1 MIIINK
7 GQNLSHEFI
16 KGGKGSSSK
25 QFANQN
31 TEPDFDLVEPRAML
45 WRVMKDNAMGGV
57 TKKSS
62 PSLLVVQDTGLA
74 FLAKVNLKV
83 RLLCNPANQ
92 GFREMNIEIVDHKM
106 PAQSREFC
114 RNDSLD
120 MGKKIDF
127 RARSANVWGND
138 LARNNIVVK
147 MKVAVPCRV
156 YSNSAG
162 FPPRPVPVVNL
173 DGFVPG
179 LGHRLTHRC

>member
-1 MIIINK
+1 
-7 GQNLSHEFI
+7 
-16 KGGKGSSSK
+16 
-25 QFANQN
+25 
-31 TEPDFDLVEPRAML
+31 ML

-138 LARNNIVVK
+138 LARNNI
-147 MKVAVPCRV
+147 
-156 YSNSAG
+156 AG
-162 FPPRPVPVVNL
+162 QNESGCAMSSILKLSSFDL
-173 DGFVPG
+173 A
-179 LGHRLTHRC
+179 RCQW